1 MIRPEGDDMDRSSG
15 PGIHKG
21 VPDPQPDRDSFP
33 GTPHPDR
40 ITVIGMGMGQ
50 EDVSLRQLRIIESA
64 DVLIGARRHLAP
76 FEALPAEKIPIGKDM
91 DAVFSAVE
99 NRIGKKRIVV
109 LASGDPLFY
118 GIGATLIRR
127 FGPERVQV
135 FPNVSSLAAAFAR
148 LNLPWQDVPVVHFH
162 GRDATTE
169 LIAAIQSSERVFVLT
184 DLTHTPD
191 RIAASLMDF
200 PAIEGRCCVLERL
213 GEPDEAIRWCT
224 IAEASAASFR
234 QPNVLVIEIQRKET
248 AERPF
253 LGMPETAYLHEAG
266 LITKPEIRA
275 VSIAQLALLPH
286 HVVWDLGAGSGS
298 VSIEAALLAHKGQII
313 AVERHPERVRHI
325 RANVRR
331 YAMENVRVVEGTMPE
346 TLDGLPAPDRVF
358 VGGGGKALEAI
369 LEVVCDRLAP
379 DGVVVVNT
387 VLLESLHLSLKAFR
401 KRNWFCDIIQIQA
414 CVSKST
420 AGDLRLE
427 ARNPVWILRAG
438 PAETKPENK
447 DDVSPS
453 DPNGYHP
460 LSSDF

>member
-1 MIRPEGDDMDRSSG
+1 MPDTSLFWTSSE
-15 PGIHKG
+15 
-21 VPDPQPDRDSFP
+21 DPR
-33 GTPHPDR
+33 PDR
-40 ITVIGMGMGQ
+40 ITVIGMGMGRGDMSIR
-50 EDVSLRQLRIIESA
+50 ELRIIESA

-91 DAVFSAVE
+91 DAVFAAVE
-99 NRIGKKRIVV
+99 DRIGKSRIVV

-127 FGPERVQV
+127 FGSETVRV
-135 FPNVSSLAAAFAR
+135 FPNVSSLAAAFSR

-169 LIAAIQSSERVFVLT
+169 LVAAIGSSKHVFVLT
-184 DLTHTPD
+184 DPIHTPE
-191 RIAASLMDF
+191 RIAACLLDF
-200 PAIEGRCCVLERL
+200 PLIEGRCCILERL
-213 GEPDEAIRWCT
+213 GERDEATHWCT
-224 IAEASAASFR
+224 IAEAAASTFR
-234 QPNVLVIEIQRKET
+234 QPNVLVIETQQTQT
-248 AERPF
+248 AKRPF

-313 AVERHPERVRHI
+313 AVERHPQRVRHI
-325 RANVRR
+325 RANVRT
-331 YAMENVRVVEGTMPE
+331 YGVNHVRVVEGSMPE
-346 TLDGLPAPDRVF
+346 TLDRLPAPDRVF
-358 VGGGGKALEAI
+358 VGGGGKKLEAI
-369 LEVVCDRLAP
+369 LNIVCDRLAA

-387 VLLESLHLSLKAFR
+387 VLLESLHLSMEMFR
-401 KRNWFCDIIQIQA
+401 KRNRPFDIIQIQA
-414 CVSKST
+414 GVSKST

-438 PAETKPENK
+438 PGTTKPEDK
-447 DDVSPS
+447 DDTPPS
-453 DPNGYHP
+453 YQTGYHP
-460 LSSDF
+460 LSSDC